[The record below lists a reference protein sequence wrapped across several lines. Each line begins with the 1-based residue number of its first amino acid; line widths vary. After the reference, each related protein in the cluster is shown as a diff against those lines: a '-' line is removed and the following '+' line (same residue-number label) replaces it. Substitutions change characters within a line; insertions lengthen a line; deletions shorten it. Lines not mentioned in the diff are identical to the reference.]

1 MIGFETEERLYGKDL
16 PLDEMINIIMYF
28 SYFEDYINEY
38 HCSNLLNGLERTF
51 KNLRRIRNTHR
62 GGLQARTIT
71 FGRLLNILG
80 LAPSSLVGHT
90 DQDYHYL
97 SKKGQANH

>member
-1 MIGFETEERLYGKDL
+1 MFFHILK
-16 PLDEMINIIMYF
+16 MYF
-28 SYFEDYINEY
+28 NDY
-38 HCSNLLNGLERTF
+38 HCSDLLSGLKSTF
-51 KNLRRIRNTHR
+51 KDLRRIRNSHI

-71 FGRLLNILG
+71 FGCLLNILG